1 MYSFRFL
8 APPKIID
15 ITIEPNNNEILKENE
30 QIILKCIARGIPQP
44 KITWHI
50 PGKKLQLNKR
60 NDRSKIKNI
69 KKRNLHFSFYSY
81 RYNPF

>member
-30 QIILKCIARGIPQP
+30 QIILKCLARGIPQP
-44 KITWHI
+44 KILWHI
-50 PGKKLQLNKR
+50 PGKKFQLNKR
-60 NDRSKIKNI
+60 NDRNNKNQRKFFI
-69 KKRNLHFSFYSY
+69 KKKIFFFLS
-81 RYNPF
+81 